1 MLSAVLTIAGILCV
15 AFAIVMFAMHHLPV
29 IIDFVNTIPDYVS
42 SLTGFFPSWLSW
54 LLPVALCLCIIGILI
69 KLL

>member
-1 MLSAVLTIAGILCV
+1 MLSAVLTIAAILCV
-15 AFAIVMFAMHHLPV
+15 AFAIVTFMMHHLPI
-29 IIDFVNTIPDYVS
+29 IIDFVNAIPDYVS
-42 SLTGFFPSWLSW
+42 SLSVFFPPWLSW